1 MLPMPKIQI
10 SQPIFFDPLSLTG
23 VLVLTTPWLTAGWV
37 LLLWLCGLEIFQNM
51 MYPNYAYETM
61 LGIP

>member
-1 MLPMPKIQI
+1 MLPMSKIQI
-10 SQPIFFDPLSLTG
+10 SQPILFDPLSLTG
-23 VLVLTTPWLTAGWV
+23 VLVLTTPWLIAGWV
-37 LLLWLCGLEIFQNM
+37 LLLWLCVLEIFQNM